1 MICAVE
7 LLASWLSF
15 KFRIYISIYLCIY
28 NRHTVPLFTRR
39 HQSLSQP
46 RINQILDNCGLD
58 AAFKLDDAPEPK
70 SEPVPA
76 PCAGLI
82 SSLRVG
88 GDYTL
93 LVHFLFAFSA

>member
-1 MICAVE
+1 MT
-7 LLASWLSF
+7 F
-15 KFRIYISIYLCIY
+15 SIYDIY
-28 NRHTVPLFTRR
+28 VYCTPHG
-39 HQSLSQP
+39 HQSLSQL

-58 AAFKLDDAPEPK
+58 AAFKLDDAPEPE
-70 SEPVPA
+70 SEAVPA

-93 LVHFLFAFSA
+93 LVHLLSTFGATTHVC